1 MSRFH
6 KGQFFQVIQQIEEME
21 KNDENIWVAIG
32 ILEYMFDDDC
42 GYIDQY
48 FHTPFNERNDE
59 QLWDELCDH
68 LQYIEIKKFVS
79 K

>member
-1 MSRFH
+1 MSRFRRPLFYQII
-6 KGQFFQVIQQIEEME
+6 KNIEEE
-21 KNDENIWVAIG
+21 ERKGGNIWIAVG

-59 QLWDELCDH
+59 QLWNKLCDH
-68 LQYIEIKKFVS
+68 LQYIEIKNFVS
-79 K
+79 R

>member
-1 MSRFH
+1 MSRFRRPLFH
-6 KGQFFQVIQQIEEME
+6 QIIKNIEEE
-21 KNDENIWVAIG
+21 ERNGGNIWIAIG

-48 FHTPFNERNDE
+48 FHTPFNERDDE
-59 QLWDELCDH
+59 QLWNELCDH